1 KRSPMK
7 YCFFLSLL
15 FFISFSCSIQKQE
28 EKQSSL
34 YLGQVAPDSIPQV
47 FMKGIISVP
56 DRFDMGL
63 AIAPDNSSLVFGVA
77 DPTRPEETCL
87 YLMHLKDGEWSKPD
101 KSFLSNNVNTFFPM
115 FDPAGKKLYF
125 AKSDEDK
132 DTDLWVA
139 RFENKQA
146 LNPQPLDSLI
156 NSPYRE
162 AGQGR
167 TLYGDFYFT
176 SNRDR
181 LQACCGDIYYYGLD
195 SIGSP
200 QVQKETTLS
209 TPFDEES
216 FFLSP
221 EGDFIIIQA
230 WKPEFESKHDLY
242 ISYRNKEGSWTTPER
257 LNSSIN
263 SPAIEQRPFVTYDN
277 QFLFFSRT
285 STYEVE
291 GQTQYESDIYWLS
304 TRSIFHPYP
313 YHTQFE
319 RSVKYGQ
326 AFQIKFPGD
335 IFRDVDDIALT
346 YQLTRGDG
354 FALPEGFTFD
364 AETLT
369 FQGQWHFKKNQTFRL
384 TSSDP
389 YGNFGVFVFEMGDA
403 SL

>member
-1 KRSPMK
+1 MK
-7 YCFFLSLL
+7 QALFLGILL
-15 FFISFSCSIQKQE
+15 YFTSCGAPEKQE
-28 EKQSSL
+28 EAPSRK

-77 DPTRPEETCL
+77 DPSHPEETCL
-87 YLMHLKDGEWSKPD
+87 YQMHLKDGEWSKPD
-101 KSFLSNNVNTFFPM
+101 KSFLPDNVNTFFPM

-139 RFENKQA
+139 RFENRQA

-181 LQACCGDIYYYGLD
+181 LQACCGDIYHYALD

-200 QVQKETTLS
+200 PVQKESTLS

-221 EGDFIIIQA
+221 EGDYIIIQA
-230 WKPEFESKHDLY
+230 WKPGFESKHDLY

-277 QFLFFSRT
+277 QFLFFSR
-285 STYEVE
+285 SSSRQEN
-291 GQTQYESDIYWLS
+291 GQTQYDSDIYWLS
-304 TRSIFHPYP
+304 TQSIFYPYP

-319 RSVKYGQ
+319 RSVKYGE

-335 IFRDVDDIALT
+335 IFRDVDDTALT

-354 FALPEGFTFD
+354 SALPEGFTFD
-364 AETLT
+364 AKTLT
-369 FQGQWHFKKNQTFRL
+369 FQGQWHFKKNQTFHL
-384 TSSDP
+384 ISSDP
-389 YGNFGVFVFEMGDA
+389 YGNSGTFVFEMGN
-403 SL
+403 